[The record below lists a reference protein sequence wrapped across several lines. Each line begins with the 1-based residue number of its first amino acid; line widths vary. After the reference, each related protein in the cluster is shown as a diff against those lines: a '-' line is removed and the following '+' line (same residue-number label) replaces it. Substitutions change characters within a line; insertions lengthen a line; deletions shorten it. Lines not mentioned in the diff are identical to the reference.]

1 MDARPHRTVGART
14 YCAHARL
21 SLFAFALLAGCDRAH
36 ERWRGPAASGASS
49 QERAVVVVE
58 SGGDLQ
64 AAIEAAAAG
73 GAAGKVVRVRGGTY
87 RPKQAGQALIWFNA
101 RHDGLTVEADGPVVL
116 TAENPEIADRRDPSF
131 PAVVNHVV
139 YFGDGV
145 GPKTVLRGFT
155 ITGANHFV
163 TRSETPGPVQPEL
176 PLAKLAKALFFYS
189 DGGGIKVFGRSFPT
203 LERLVV
209 RDNYASPCAGGLS
222 IEHRGFALGAVTVRD
237 CVFANNRCEGT
248 GAAADV
254 LPGSA
259 ANFENCLFVGN
270 VANLSVDPVSPEDPY
285 NAEHGS
291 GALTVFEH
299 SRVRVERCTFTD
311 NWNGVDD
318 KGADNVYADC
328 LFWRNVRRGG
338 ISRGSRYE
346 LDILDA
352 DHVSNCRVGGGVAD
366 LRRTINPVRNL
377 LGSADPDFDAS
388 FEPHAR
394 GFEGVGYRAFR
405 AAQ

>member
-1 MDARPHRTVGART
+1 MDARPHRSVGART
-14 YCAHARL
+14 HRAFARL
-21 SLFAFALLAGCDRAH
+21 SFLALLVGCDGAH
-36 ERWRGPAASGASS
+36 ERWRARADRDTSPR
-49 QERAVVVVE
+49 ERVVFVVE

-87 RPKQAGQALIWFNA
+87 RPRQAGQALLWFNA

-145 GPKTVLRGFT
+145 GPTTVLRGFT

-163 TRSETPGPVQPEL
+163 TQAETPGPVQPEL
-176 PLAKLAKALFFYS
+176 PLAKLAKALFFYC

-222 IEHRGFALGAVTVRD
+222 IEHRGYAHGAVTVRD
-237 CVFANNRCEGT
+237 CVFANNRCQVT

-270 VANLSVDPVSPEDPY
+270 VANAGVDVVSPDDPY

-291 GALTVFEH
+291 GALTVFEN

-318 KGADNVYADC
+318 KGSDNVYADC
-328 LFWRNVRRGG
+328 LFWRNIRRGG
-338 ISRGSRYE
+338 IAKGARYE
-346 LDILDA
+346 LDVLDA
-352 DHVSNCRVGGGVAD
+352 DRVSGCRIGGGVAD
-366 LRRTINPVRNL
+366 LRGTLDPGRNR
-377 LGSADPDFDAS
+377 LGIADPDFDAS
-388 FEPHAR
+388 FEPRAP

-405 AAQ
+405 ATQ